1 MSLSTSTVPRQWKEA
16 RIKPIPK
23 VTASVQHSDFRP
35 ISVTP
40 VQTRMIERAVV
51 REFLYPSFLTPP
63 PSFAFLDQYAFR
75 PTSSTSAAV
84 MSLLHTI
91 STLIQSNPFVT
102 VISLDF
108 SKAFDTVRHSTLMA
122 KMTEVE
128 LPVPVYNWPVDFFRE
143 HAHRTVFNGEESSTA
158 SISASIVQGSVSVHR
173 HSRRS
178 ENIAIRQFASEIR
191 KRHVSC
197 RSISQR
203 QHAPAGDGQH
213 CNMGCSE

>member
-23 VTASVQHSDFRP
+23 VTAPVQHSDFRP

-40 VQTRMIERAVV
+40 VQTRMMERVVV

-84 MSLLHTI
+84 ISLLHTI

-102 VISLDF
+102 VLSLDF
-108 SKAFDTVRHSTLMA
+108 SKAFDTVRHSTLLA
-122 KMTEVE
+122 KMTELE
-128 LPVPVYNWPVDFFRE
+128 LPVPVYNLTFSVNMLTALW
-143 HAHRTVFNGEESSTA
+143 STGK
-158 SISASIVQGSVSVHR
+158 SHQ
-173 HSRRS
+173 RR
-178 ENIAIRQFASEIR
+178 AFLPA
-191 KRHVSC
+191 SC
-197 RSISQR
+197 RGRALGRQRTPSQP
-203 QHAPAGDGQH
+203 QI
-213 CNMGCSE
+213 